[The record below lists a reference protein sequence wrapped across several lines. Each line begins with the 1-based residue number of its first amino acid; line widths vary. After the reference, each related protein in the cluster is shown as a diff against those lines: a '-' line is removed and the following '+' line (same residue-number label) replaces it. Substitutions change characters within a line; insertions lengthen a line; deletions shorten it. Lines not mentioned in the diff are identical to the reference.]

1 MRVIVTRDYPE
12 ELGSL
17 IDLHLK
23 TDFTVNGY
31 YGDSGLEW
39 VIEYRGSRD
48 TTVLELALS
57 EYILDT
63 ATVDTVWEYRIR
75 MGKGAF

>member
-1 MRVIVTRDYPE
+1 MRVIVLRDYPE

-31 YGDSGLEW
+31 YGDEGLEW

>member
-1 MRVIVTRDYPE
+1 MRVIVLRDYPE
-12 ELGSL
+12 ELGHL

-31 YGDSGLEW
+31 YGDRGLEW

-48 TTVLELALS
+48 TTILELALS
-57 EYILDT
+57 EYILDM

-75 MGKGAF
+75 QGKGAF

>member
-1 MRVIVTRDYPE
+1 M
-12 ELGSL
+12 
-17 IDLHLK
+17 
-23 TDFTVNGY
+23 
-31 YGDSGLEW
+31 EW